1 MAKAT
6 CDAGRV
12 QVNGHVARAGHQ
24 VRLDDIVT
32 LDLTRRL
39 LKFKVR
45 SLPDRAPGK
54 VESRE
59 MIEVL
64 ENIRKED
71 EG

>member
-12 QVNGHVARAGHQ
+12 QVNGQVARAGHQ
-24 VRLDDIVT
+24 LRLDDIVT
-32 LDLTRRL
+32 LDLTHRL

-64 ENIRKED
+64 ENIRKWD

>member
-12 QVNGHVARAGHQ
+12 QVNGQVARAGHQ

-45 SLPDRAPGK
+45 SLPDRAPSK

>member
-12 QVNGHVARAGHQ
+12 QVNGRLARAGHQ
-24 VRLDDIVT
+24 LRLDDVVT
-32 LDLTRRL
+32 LDLTNRL
-39 LKFKVR
+39 LKFKIR
-45 SLPDRAPGK
+45 SLPDRPPGK

-64 ENIRKED
+64 ENIRKRT